1 MFLVWQRSTPEV
13 ATDPECWSRLGQDPA
28 LFFWSRMW
36 SHKFEKMD
44 PEPLVIFGSS
54 KSLRGLVYACHFFSK
69 NIAEF
74 RLHRW
79 YPESEQ
85 DSDSQIWKFVRPV
98 FKKFGTGAESVTKNV
113 TTATSAFQK
122 GPQFKIA

>member
-1 MFLVWQRSTPEV
+1 M
-13 ATDPECWSRLGQDPA
+13 
-28 LFFWSRMW
+28 
-36 SHKFEKMD
+36 
-44 PEPLVIFGSS
+44 EPLVIFGSS
-54 KSLRGLVYACHFFSK
+54 RSLRGLVYVCHFLSK
-69 NIAEF
+69 TITEF

-85 DSDSQIWKFVRPV
+85 ESDSQIGKFFRPG
-98 FKKFGTGAESVTKNV
+98 FKNFETGAESVTNNV